1 MTTTRLSVKLKNM
14 LGLNFYRYEL
24 TSSTYNPIIDTAF
37 TVTVKVTD
45 IFGNNVSN
53 KPVTLYHDGTSVSS
67 QNTDSNGTASWT
79 ITPTT
84 WGIHDFNVSNKHIQ
98 VNVDGWRTIQNSTTY
113 TFLRNKNRGR
123 WELKGWSYS
132 YSKDTSW
139 SNFGTGNYATS
150 IKPKAYTVMIN
161 AKGNAYFRV
170 HTDGTVQW
178 RAISDTI
185 SANTTHY
192 CSMDWELA

>member
-1 MTTTRLSVKLKNM
+1 MSAIAP
-14 LGLNFYRYEL
+14 L
-24 TSSTYNPIIDTAF
+24 TPLDTAF
-37 TVTVKVTD
+37 TITCKCTD
-45 IFGNNVSN
+45 IFGNPINN
-53 KPVTLYHDGTSVSS
+53 KQLTLYANGTSVG
-67 QNTDSNGTASWT
+67 NATTNSNGIATWT

-98 VNVDGWRTIQNSTTY
+98 VNVDGWRAIEGSTTY

-123 WELKGWSYS
+123 WELKGWSYP

-139 SNFGTGNYATS
+139 VNFGSGDYATS
-150 IKPKAYTVMIN
+150 IKPKAYSVMIN

-192 CSMDWELA
+192 GSMEWELA